1 MQLAHRTSALALVA
15 LLAACGKKEAAP
27 VAKTPEVTVAT
38 ALQKDVTIGGALVAT
53 LHGDQDTEMRARVEG
68 YLKSVDYREGTEVKK
83 GQLLFTIDDQP
94 YRAAL
99 AQAKGAEARARAAFN
114 KADQDVKRYQ
124 PLVAQ
129 RAISQA
135 ELDNALSARDAGKAA
150 LDAALAETE
159 KAQLNVGYARITSPV
174 NGVAGK
180 AEKKVGDLVGKG
192 EPTLL
197 TTVSVIDPV
206 RATVNIPEALYIKN
220 ADKLAVAEASSR
232 QPPSANGPQLQLS
245 DGSIYPIRGRLVLV
259 DRAIDPTTG
268 TLRAEIAFGN
278 PKKTLRPG
286 MYGKLLFQNEQLTG
300 AVLVPQKAVTEL
312 QGSYS
317 VLVVGPDEVV
327 HQKAVKPGPRV
338 DDLWVMESGV
348 SAGDKVVVAGF
359 MGLKDGVKVKAVEA
373 PAAPAAATNTVAAPA
388 PVPAAETN
396 AAAPAAPAPTTPPA
410 AK

>member
-1 MQLAHRTSALALVA
+1 MLSSSRVSALALVA

-27 VAKTPEVTVAT
+27 VAKTPEVTVVT
-38 ALQKDVTIGGALVAT
+38 AIQKDVPIGGELVAT

-68 YLKSVDYREGTEVKK
+68 YLKSVDYKEGSEVKK

-99 AQAKGAEARARAAFN
+99 AQAKGAEARARAAFA
-114 KADQDVKRYQ
+114 KADQDVKRFQ

-150 LDAALAETE
+150 LDAALADTE

-197 TTVSVIDPV
+197 TTVSVIDPM
-206 RATVNIPEALYIKN
+206 RATVNIPEAIYIKN
-220 ADKLAVAEASSR
+220 AEKLAAAEANSKL
-232 QPPSANGPQLQLS
+232 PPSAEGSQLQLS
-245 DGSIYPIRGRLVLV
+245 DGTIYPLRGRLVLV
-259 DRAIDPTTG
+259 DRAVDPTTG
-268 TLRAEIAFGN
+268 TLRAEIAFAN

-286 MYGKLLFQNEQLTG
+286 MYAKLLFKNEQLSG

-312 QGSYS
+312 QGTFS
-317 VLVVGPDEVV
+317 VLVVGPDDVV
-327 HQKAVKPGPRV
+327 HPRTVKPGTRV
-338 DDLWVMESGV
+338 GELWVMESGV
-348 SAGDKVVVAGF
+348 AAGDRVVVAGF
-359 MGLKDGVKVKAVEA
+359 AGLKEGTKVKAVEA
-373 PAAPAAATNTVAAPA
+373 PAPAAPPPAPAAATNAVAPPAPA
-388 PVPAAETN
+388 PS
-396 AAAPAAPAPTTPPA
+396 TPPP